1 MTRKDLIAM
10 AHEIWETSWTKNTP
24 TTKLTSNANIYH
36 YPEYDCDLIKS
47 YSTIVAIF
55 SRRTGSLYCFDTFSN
70 TTVKHLYKTAKIL
83 KASRL
88 TWLCVRSDHAIETYV
103 DGRSPFKGR
112 KWEIDNLIKFD
123 WSMEVENKWKF
134 IGK

>member
-10 AHEIWETSWTKNTP
+10 TNEIDENNWTRNTQV
-24 TTKLTSNANIYH
+24 TKLTPKAKIYH
-36 YPEYDCDLIKS
+36 YPQYDCDIIQS
-47 YSTIVAIF
+47 YATIVAIF

-70 TTVKHLYKTAKIL
+70 TTVKHLYKAARLL

-88 TWLCVRSDHAIETYV
+88 VWLCERRDHAIETYI
-103 DGRSPFKGR
+103 DGRNPFKGK

-123 WSMEVENKWKF
+123 WSMEIETKWKF
-134 IGK
+134 AN

>member
-10 AHEIWETSWTKNTP
+10 TNEIDENNWTRNTQV
-24 TTKLTSNANIYH
+24 TKLTPKAKIYH
-36 YPEYDCDLIKS
+36 YPQYDCDIIQS

-70 TTVKHLYKTAKIL
+70 TTVKHLYKAAKLL

-88 TWLCVRSDHAIETYV
+88 VWLCERSDHAIETYI
-103 DGRSPFKGR
+103 DGRNPFNGR
-112 KWEIDNLIKFD
+112 KWEIDNLIKFG
-123 WSMEVENKWKF
+123 WSMEIETKWKF
-134 IGK
+134 AN

>member
-10 AHEIWETSWTKNTP
+10 TNEIDENNWTRNTQV
-24 TTKLTSNANIYH
+24 TKVTPKAKIYH
-36 YPEYDCDLIKS
+36 YPQYDCDIIQS
-47 YSTIVAIF
+47 YATIVAIF

-70 TTVKHLYKTAKIL
+70 TTVKHLYKAARLL

-88 TWLCVRSDHAIETYV
+88 VWLCERRDHAIETYI
-103 DGRSPFKGR
+103 DGRNPFKGK

-123 WSMEVENKWKF
+123 WSMEIETKWKF
-134 IGK
+134 AN

>member
-10 AHEIWETSWTKNTP
+10 TNEIDENNWTRNTQV
-24 TTKLTSNANIYH
+24 TKLTPKAKIYH
-36 YPEYDCDLIKS
+36 YPQYDCDIIQS
-47 YSTIVAIF
+47 YATIVAIF

-70 TTVKHLYKTAKIL
+70 TTVKHIYKAAKLL

-88 TWLCVRSDHAIETYV
+88 VWLCERRDHAIETYI
-103 DGRSPFKGR
+103 DGRNPFKGK

-123 WSMEVENKWKF
+123 WSMEIETKWKF
-134 IGK
+134 AN